1 MAAAQNLSSPAV
13 AGKIIFAYFLVQFLK
28 VNVSMLVVFSRNEMQ
43 EMLSVM
49 ALQRPAEAVLLVQP
63 VPYLKFNTGVFKN
76 MQHLHR
82 M

>member
-28 VNVSMLVVFSRNEMQ
+28 VNVSILVGFSGNEMQ

-49 ALQRPAEAVLLVQP
+49 ALQRPAEAVL
-63 VPYLKFNTGVFKN
+63 
-76 MQHLHR
+76 
-82 M
+82 